1 MDQEEGEGGG
11 RGGNN
16 IMGEVDT
23 CDASYAS
30 IEEAGEK
37 EVGGGKWEEERGGW
51 WGGSGG
57 EGEEQ

>member
-1 MDQEEGEGGG
+1 MDQEEGEGGE

-30 IEEAGEK
+30 IEYEGERK
-37 EVGGGKWEEERGGW
+37 WREGSGKRRGERVVGREGGG
-51 WGGSGG
+51 S
-57 EGEEQ
+57 